1 MPQKMKL
8 LSPNMLVKSV
18 EKSMKYYENVFG
30 FVPGPSVP
38 APSGGL
44 QWGMVSSGNVQLM
57 FQTASSILEE
67 IPDFPVSER
76 GGSLSLFIETE
87 DATKLFGDVKDK
99 VEIVI
104 PLKKTFYGKWEFIMK
119 DINGY
124 FVTFASDVD

>member
-8 LSPNMLVKSV
+8 LSPNMLVESV
-18 EKSMKYYENVFG
+18 EESMKYYETIFG

-38 APSGGL
+38 SPSGSM
-44 QWGMVSSGNVQLM
+44 QWGMVTSGNVQLM
-57 FQTASSILEE
+57 FQTGPSILEE

-76 GGSLSLFIETE
+76 SASLSLFIEME
-87 DATKLFGDVKDK
+87 DVTKLFEEVKGK

-104 PLKKTFYGKWEFIMK
+104 PLKKTFYGKWEFVMK

-124 FVTFASDVD
+124 YVTFASDVE

>member
-8 LSPNMLVKSV
+8 ISPNMLVESV
-18 EKSMKYYENVFG
+18 EESMKYYETVFG

-38 APSGGL
+38 SPSGGL
-44 QWGMVSSGNVQLM
+44 QWGMVSSGSVQLM
-57 FQTASSILEE
+57 FQTAPSILEE

-76 GGSLSLFIETE
+76 RASLSLFIETE
-87 DATKLFGDVKDK
+87 DVPKLFEEVTGK

-104 PLKKTFYGKWEFIMK
+104 PLKKTFYGKWEFIIK

-124 FVTFASDVD
+124 YVTFASNVE